1 MNNSKILEEYYSHV
15 CAPLI
20 FINETKINDE
30 INAKIYLYN
39 FSLLEELYNFKK
51 VFQEYLIYYIEN
63 YDMIERLVLPITN
76 NEISEYLVTKGKKIR
91 TNPIIPQRGVK
102 INGLY
107 GELFNDFYLR
117 NICGNERFFG
127 YISKRTYE
135 SGNNE
140 NKGIDNVVC
149 NIKNDSLEIVLSE
162 AKFLVNISASE
173 KGLSSDTEHVDF
185 NYIND
190 YMNIAVKK
198 QAELIPERAKI
209 LNDKINALNILIE
222 DEDKNFIEAINELEY
237 SIKFIYFA
245 IFKNDD
251 RNALNYEQN
260 ILEIIKNFNN
270 KISETGILKYSI
282 EIVFIPTFNESMVLK
297 NEMEAWS

>member
-1 MNNSKILEEYYSHV
+1 MNNSKILEEYYSRI
-15 CAPLI
+15 CSPLI
-20 FINETKINDE
+20 FINETKISDE

-39 FSLLEELYNFKK
+39 FTLPEELFNFKK

-63 YDMIERLVLPITN
+63 YDMIERLLLPSNN
-76 NEISEYLVTKGKKIR
+76 NEMSEYLINKSKKIR
-91 TNPIIPQRGVK
+91 TNPIIPQRAIR

-117 NICGNERFFG
+117 NICRNERFFA
-127 YISKRTYE
+127 YISKRTYGI
-135 SGNNE
+135 GNNE

-149 NIKNDSLEIVLSE
+149 NIQNNSLEIVLSE
-162 AKFLVNISASE
+162 AKFLVNIASSE
-173 KGLSSDTEHVDF
+173 RGLSGDTEHVDL

-198 QAELIPERAKI
+198 QAELIPERTKI
-209 LNDKINALNILIE
+209 INDKINALNILIE
-222 DEDKNFIEAINELEY
+222 DENKNFIEAINELGY
-237 SIKFIYFA
+237 SIKFVYFA
-245 IFKNDD
+245 IFKNSD

-260 ILEIIKNFNN
+260 ILEIINSFNE

-297 NEMEAWS
+297 NEMEIWN